1 VAMEAVVVARSAE
14 GLQLGLLQAGAEA
27 MAAGDA
33 VEPVSTAT
41 YTHKCYSTFC
51 KKFFEKAL
59 KIRPFFNLLVV
70 QNIKILWSNRKE
82 LKNTSS

>member
-1 VAMEAVVVARSAE
+1 MRHLSARAYISFSLRISSTTRLLRWPAALVAIEAVVVARSAE

-27 MAAGDA
+27 MAEGDA

-51 KKFFEKAL
+51 KKCY
-59 KIRPFFNLLVV
+59 
-70 QNIKILWSNRKE
+70 
-82 LKNTSS
+82 